1 MPLGPTPTR
10 PTATSSSRTRPRRPP
25 CRCSRSTTTTFA
37 ARTAPRWVRSTRSTS
52 STCAR
57 AAFPSRPRSGCSSR
71 ASSATC
77 STASRSSTRASWSRR
92 SWSPA
97 LASYR
102 VASVDDLPGETMK
115 RVEAGDIPVCL
126 AHAEDGSFY
135 ALNDVC
141 THEEFSLC
149 DGELWGMDVECP
161 QHGSRF
167 NLATGIAYLDSAN
180 TSQRPKQMT
189 GAMLDYFEKFNS
201 NIHRAAYRIAEEAT
215 VRYEA
220 TREKVRTFIN
230 AASTKEI
237 VYTRGTTEA
246 INLVA
251 YAWGRKN
258 IKAGDLIVL
267 TILDHHS
274 NIVPWQILA
283 AEKGARIE
291 YVDIDERG
299 ELRQDQFADLLKR
312 GPKLVAFNLVSNAMG
327 TINPAHEMVAAAKKA
342 GATVLVDGA
351 QSTPHQPVDVR
362 ALGCDFYAFSGH
374 KMLGP
379 TGAGILYGRRE
390 LLEAMDPFMSGGDMI
405 KTVRVEGTTYH
416 DLPWKFEAGT
426 QAIAEVIGLGTA
438 VDYLTELGMDAVR
451 AHELEI
457 TEYAYEALSEVDQLT
472 VYGPP
477 PSRRAGVISFAL
489 EGVHPHDL
497 ATIADRDQVCLR
509 AGHHCAMPLMTRL
522 GIPAT
527 ARASFYVYTQKEE
540 VDRLVGSIREAQRIF
555 A

>member
-1 MPLGPTPTR
+1 V
-10 PTATSSSRTRPRRPP
+10 AIRTLDV
-25 CRCSRSTTTTFA
+25 A
-37 ARTAPRWVRSTRSTS
+37 AIRKD
-52 STCAR
+52 
-57 AAFPSRPRSGCSSR
+57 FPIF
-71 ASSATC
+71 
-77 STASRSSTRASWSRR
+77 
-92 SWSPA
+92 
-97 LASYR
+97 
-102 VASVDDLPGETMK
+102 E
-115 RVEAGDIPVCL
+115 
-126 AHAEDGSFY
+126 
-135 ALNDVC
+135 
-141 THEEFSLC
+141 
-149 DGELWGMDVECP
+149 
-161 QHGSRF
+161 
-167 NLATGIAYLDSAN
+167 TGIAYLDSAN
-180 TSQRPKQMT
+180 TSQRPKQVT
-189 GAMLDYFEKFNS
+189 GAMMDYFEKYNS

-215 VRYEA
+215 VHYEA
-220 TREKVRTFIN
+220 AREKIRAFIN

-251 YAWGRKN
+251 YSWGRKH
-258 IKAGDLIVL
+258 IKSGDLIVL
-267 TILDHHS
+267 TILEHHS

-283 AEKGARIE
+283 AEKGAHIE
-291 YVDIDERG
+291 YVDIDEKG
-299 ELRQDQFADLLKR
+299 ELRQDQFADLLRR

-327 TINPAHEMVAAAKKA
+327 TINPAREMVAAAKKA

-390 LLEAMDPFMSGGDMI
+390 LLEAMDPFMAGGDMI
-405 KTVRVEGTTYH
+405 RTVRIEGTTYH

-426 QAIAEVIGLGTA
+426 QAIAEVIGLGAA
-438 VDYLTELGMDAVR
+438 VDYLSGLGMDAVR

-457 TEYAYEALSEVDQLT
+457 TEYAYEAMSEVDGLT

-477 PSRRAGVISFAL
+477 PSRRAGVISFSL
-489 EGVHPHDL
+489 DGIHPHDL

-522 GIPAT
+522 GLAAT
-527 ARASFYVYTQKEE
+527 ARASFYVYTLKSD
-540 VDRLVGSIREAQRIF
+540 VDRLVSSITEAQRIF

>member
-1 MPLGPTPTR
+1 MAIKTLDV
-10 PTATSSSRTRPRRPP
+10 
-25 CRCSRSTTTTFA
+25 A
-37 ARTAPRWVRSTRSTS
+37 AIRKD
-52 STCAR
+52 
-57 AAFPSRPRSGCSSR
+57 FPIF
-71 ASSATC
+71 
-77 STASRSSTRASWSRR
+77 
-92 SWSPA
+92 
-97 LASYR
+97 
-102 VASVDDLPGETMK
+102 E
-115 RVEAGDIPVCL
+115 
-126 AHAEDGSFY
+126 
-135 ALNDVC
+135 
-141 THEEFSLC
+141 
-149 DGELWGMDVECP
+149 
-161 QHGSRF
+161 
-167 NLATGIAYLDSAN
+167 TGIAYLDSAN
-180 TSQRPKQMT
+180 TSQRPRQVT
-189 GAMLDYFEKFNS
+189 GAMLEYFEKYNS

-215 VRYEA
+215 EHYEA
-220 TREKVRTFIN
+220 AREKVRAFIN

-237 VYTRGTTEA
+237 IYARGTTEA

-251 YAWGRKN
+251 YSWGRKN
-258 IKAGDLIVL
+258 IKPGDLIVL

-283 AEKGARIE
+283 AEKGAKIE
-291 YVDIDERG
+291 YVDIDEKG

-327 TINPAHEMVAAAKKA
+327 TINPARDMVAAAKKA

-379 TGAGILYGRRE
+379 TGAGILFGRRE

-405 KTVRVEGTTYH
+405 RTVRIEGTTYN

-426 QAIAEVIGLGTA
+426 QAIAEVIGLGAA
-438 VDYLTELGMDAVR
+438 VDYLSGLGMDAVR

-457 TEYAYEALSEVDQLT
+457 TEYAYESLSDVDGLT
-472 VYGPP
+472 VFGPP

-489 EGVHPHDL
+489 KGIHPHDL

-522 GIPAT
+522 GVAAT
-527 ARASFYVYTQKEE
+527 ARASFYLYTQKEE
-540 VDRLVGSIREAQRIF
+540 VDRLVSSIKEAQRIF

>member
-1 MPLGPTPTR
+1 MAIQTIDV
-10 PTATSSSRTRPRRPP
+10 
-25 CRCSRSTTTTFA
+25 A
-37 ARTAPRWVRSTRSTS
+37 AIRKD
-52 STCAR
+52 
-57 AAFPSRPRSGCSSR
+57 FPIF
-71 ASSATC
+71 
-77 STASRSSTRASWSRR
+77 
-92 SWSPA
+92 
-97 LASYR
+97 
-102 VASVDDLPGETMK
+102 ET
-115 RVEAGDIPVCL
+115 GL
-126 AHAEDGSFY
+126 
-135 ALNDVC
+135 
-141 THEEFSLC
+141 
-149 DGELWGMDVECP
+149 
-161 QHGSRF
+161 
-167 NLATGIAYLDSAN
+167 AYLDSAN
-180 TSQRPKQMT
+180 TSQRPRQVT
-189 GAMLDYFEKFNS
+189 GAMLEYFEKFNS

-220 TREKVRTFIN
+220 TREKVRAFIN

-258 IKAGDLIVL
+258 IKKDDLIVL
-267 TILDHHS
+267 TIIDHHS

-283 AEKGARIE
+283 AANGASIE
-291 YVDIDERG
+291 YVDIDGKG
-299 ELRQDQFADLLKR
+299 ELLQDQFADLLRR
-312 GPKLVAFNLVSNAMG
+312 GPKLVAFNLVSNALG
-327 TINPAHEMVAAAKKA
+327 TINPALEMVAAAKKA

-390 LLEAMDPFMSGGDMI
+390 LLEAMDPFQSGGDMI

-426 QAIAEVIGLGTA
+426 QAIAEVIGLGAA
-438 VDYLTELGMDAVR
+438 VDYLDGLGMDAVR
-451 AHELEI
+451 AHELDI
-457 TEYAYEALSEVDQLT
+457 TEYAYESLSEVEGLT

-477 PSRRAGVISFAL
+477 PSRRAGVISFSL
-489 EGVHPHDL
+489 DGIHPHDL

-522 GIPAT
+522 GVPAT
-527 ARASFYVYTQKEE
+527 ARASFYVYTLKEE
-540 VDRLVGSIREAQRIF
+540 VDRLVGSIKEAQRIF

>member
-1 MPLGPTPTR
+1 MTMATR
-10 PTATSSSRTRPRRPP
+10 TLDV
-25 CRCSRSTTTTFA
+25 A
-37 ARTAPRWVRSTRSTS
+37 AIRKD
-52 STCAR
+52 
-57 AAFPSRPRSGCSSR
+57 FPIF
-71 ASSATC
+71 
-77 STASRSSTRASWSRR
+77 
-92 SWSPA
+92 
-97 LASYR
+97 
-102 VASVDDLPGETMK
+102 E
-115 RVEAGDIPVCL
+115 
-126 AHAEDGSFY
+126 
-135 ALNDVC
+135 
-141 THEEFSLC
+141 
-149 DGELWGMDVECP
+149 
-161 QHGSRF
+161 
-167 NLATGIAYLDSAN
+167 TGIAYLDSAN
-180 TSQRPKQMT
+180 TSQRPKQVT

-220 TREKVRTFIN
+220 TREKVRAFIN

-237 VYTRGTTEA
+237 IYTRGTTEA

-251 YAWGRKN
+251 YSWGRRN
-258 IKAGDLIVL
+258 IRSGDLIVL

-283 AEKGARIE
+283 AEKDAKIE
-291 YVDIDERG
+291 YVDIDEKG
-299 ELRQDQFADLLKR
+299 ELRQDQFAALLAR
-312 GPKLVAFNLVSNAMG
+312 GPKLVAFNLVSNALG
-327 TINPAHEMVAAAKKA
+327 TINPARDMVAAAKKA

-390 LLEAMDPFMSGGDMI
+390 LLEAMDPFMAGGDMI
-405 KTVRVEGTTYH
+405 KAVRVEGTTYH

-426 QAIAEVIGLGTA
+426 QAIAEVIGLGAA
-438 VDYLTELGMDAVR
+438 VDYLGGFGMDAVR

-457 TEYAYEALSEVDQLT
+457 TEYAYEALSDVEGLT

-477 PSRRAGVISFAL
+477 PSRRAGVISFSL
-489 EGVHPHDL
+489 DGIHPHDL

-527 ARASFYVYTQKEE
+527 ARASFYVYTLKEE
-540 VDRLVGSIREAQRIF
+540 VDRLVSSIKEAQRIF

>member
-1 MPLGPTPTR
+1 MTMAIAGRAQGALPNQPLDV
-10 PTATSSSRTRPRRPP
+10 
-25 CRCSRSTTTTFA
+25 A
-37 ARTAPRWVRSTRSTS
+37 AIRKD
-52 STCAR
+52 
-57 AAFPSRPRSGCSSR
+57 FPIF
-71 ASSATC
+71 
-77 STASRSSTRASWSRR
+77 
-92 SWSPA
+92 
-97 LASYR
+97 
-102 VASVDDLPGETMK
+102 E
-115 RVEAGDIPVCL
+115 
-126 AHAEDGSFY
+126 
-135 ALNDVC
+135 
-141 THEEFSLC
+141 
-149 DGELWGMDVECP
+149 
-161 QHGSRF
+161 
-167 NLATGIAYLDSAN
+167 TGIAYLDSAN
-180 TSQRPKQMT
+180 TSQRPKQVT
-189 GAMLDYFEKFNS
+189 GAMLEYFEKFNS

-220 TREKVRTFIN
+220 TREKVRAFIN

-251 YAWGRKN
+251 YAWGRKY
-258 IKAGDLIVL
+258 IGQGDLIVL

-283 AEKGARIE
+283 AERGAHIE
-291 YVDIDERG
+291 YVDIDEKG
-299 ELRQDQFADLLKR
+299 ELRQDQFADLLQR
-312 GPKLVAFNLVSNAMG
+312 GPKLVAFNLVSNAVG
-327 TINPAHEMVAAAKKA
+327 TINPARDMVAAAKKA

-390 LLEAMDPFMSGGDMI
+390 LLEAMDPFMAGGDMI
-405 KTVRVEGTTYH
+405 KTVRIEGTTYH

-426 QAIAEVIGLGTA
+426 QAIAEVIGLGAA
-438 VDYLTELGMDAVR
+438 VDYLSALGMDAVR

-457 TEYAYEALSEVDQLT
+457 TEYAYEALSDVEGLT
-472 VYGPP
+472 LYGPP
-477 PSRRAGVISFAL
+477 PSRRAGVVSFAL
-489 EGVHPHDL
+489 EGIHPHDL

-522 GIPAT
+522 GVAAT

-540 VDRLVGSIREAQRIF
+540 VDRLVGSIKEAQRIF

>member
-1 MPLGPTPTR
+1 MTMATR
-10 PTATSSSRTRPRRPP
+10 TLDV
-25 CRCSRSTTTTFA
+25 A
-37 ARTAPRWVRSTRSTS
+37 AIRKD
-52 STCAR
+52 
-57 AAFPSRPRSGCSSR
+57 FPIF
-71 ASSATC
+71 
-77 STASRSSTRASWSRR
+77 
-92 SWSPA
+92 
-97 LASYR
+97 
-102 VASVDDLPGETMK
+102 E
-115 RVEAGDIPVCL
+115 
-126 AHAEDGSFY
+126 
-135 ALNDVC
+135 
-141 THEEFSLC
+141 
-149 DGELWGMDVECP
+149 
-161 QHGSRF
+161 
-167 NLATGIAYLDSAN
+167 TGIAYLDSAN
-180 TSQRPKQMT
+180 TSQRPKQVT

-220 TREKVRTFIN
+220 TREKVRAFIN

-237 VYTRGTTEA
+237 IYTRGTTEA

-251 YAWGRKN
+251 YSWGRRN
-258 IKAGDLIVL
+258 IRSGDLIVL

-283 AEKGARIE
+283 AEKDAKIE

-299 ELRQDQFADLLKR
+299 ELRQDQFAALLAR
-312 GPKLVAFNLVSNAMG
+312 GPKLVAFNLVSNALG
-327 TINPAHEMVAAAKKA
+327 TINPARDMVAAAKKA

-390 LLEAMDPFMSGGDMI
+390 LLEAMDPFMAGGDMI
-405 KTVRVEGTTYH
+405 KAVRVEGTTYH

-426 QAIAEVIGLGTA
+426 QAIAEVIGLGAA
-438 VDYLTELGMDAVR
+438 VDYLGGLGMDAVR

-457 TEYAYEALSEVDQLT
+457 TEYAYEALSDVEGLT

-477 PSRRAGVISFAL
+477 PSRRAGVISFSL
-489 EGVHPHDL
+489 DGIHPHDL

-527 ARASFYVYTQKEE
+527 ARASFYVYTLKEE
-540 VDRLVGSIREAQRIF
+540 VDRLVSSIGEAQRIF

>member
-1 MPLGPTPTR
+1 M
-10 PTATSSSRTRPRRPP
+10 
-25 CRCSRSTTTTFA
+25 A
-37 ARTAPRWVRSTRSTS
+37 ARTIDV
-52 STCAR
+52 
-57 AAFPSRPRSGCSSR
+57 AAIRKDFPIF
-71 ASSATC
+71 
-77 STASRSSTRASWSRR
+77 
-92 SWSPA
+92 
-97 LASYR
+97 
-102 VASVDDLPGETMK
+102 E
-115 RVEAGDIPVCL
+115 
-126 AHAEDGSFY
+126 
-135 ALNDVC
+135 
-141 THEEFSLC
+141 
-149 DGELWGMDVECP
+149 
-161 QHGSRF
+161 
-167 NLATGIAYLDSAN
+167 TGIAYLDSAN
-180 TSQRPKQMT
+180 TSQRPRQVT
-189 GAMLDYFEKFNS
+189 GAMMEYFEKYNS

-220 TREKVRTFIN
+220 AREKVRAFIN

-237 VYTRGTTEA
+237 IYTRGTTEA

-251 YAWGRKN
+251 YSWGRKN
-258 IKAGDLIVL
+258 IKPGDLIVL

-283 AEKGARIE
+283 AEKGAEIQ

-299 ELRQDQFADLLKR
+299 ELLQDQFAKLLAR

-327 TINPAHEMVAAAKKA
+327 TINPAREMVAAAKKA

-390 LLEAMDPFMSGGDMI
+390 LLEAMDPFMAGGDMI
-405 KTVRVEGTTYH
+405 RTVRIEGTTYH
-416 DLPWKFEAGT
+416 DLPWRFEAGT
-426 QAIAEVIGLGTA
+426 QAIAEVIGLGAA
-438 VDYLTELGMDAVR
+438 VDYLTGLGMDAVR

-457 TEYAYEALSEVDQLT
+457 TEYAYEAMSDIDGLT

-489 EGVHPHDL
+489 EGIHPHDL

-522 GIPAT
+522 GVPAT
-527 ARASFYVYTQKEE
+527 ARASFYVYTQKDE
-540 VDRLVGSIREAQRIF
+540 VDRLVGSIHEAQRIF
-555 A
+555 K

>member
-1 MPLGPTPTR
+1 MSTLTYDVTR
-10 PTATSSSRTRPRRPP
+10 
-25 CRCSRSTTTTFA
+25 
-37 ARTAPRWVRSTRSTS
+37 VR
-52 STCAR
+52 AD
-57 AAFPSRPRSGCSSR
+57 FPIF
-71 ASSATC
+71 
-77 STASRSSTRASWSRR
+77 
-92 SWSPA
+92 
-97 LASYR
+97 
-102 VASVDDLPGETMK
+102 E
-115 RVEAGDIPVCL
+115 
-126 AHAEDGSFY
+126 
-135 ALNDVC
+135 
-141 THEEFSLC
+141 
-149 DGELWGMDVECP
+149 
-161 QHGSRF
+161 
-167 NLATGIAYLDSAN
+167 TGIAYLDSAN
-180 TSQRPKQMT
+180 TSQRPRQVT
-189 GAMLDYFEKFNS
+189 GAMLEYFEKFNS

-220 TREKVRTFIN
+220 TREKVRELIN

-237 VYTRGTTEA
+237 IYVRGTTEA

-258 IKAGDLIVL
+258 IAAGDLIVL
-267 TILDHHS
+267 TLLDHHS

-291 YVDIDERG
+291 YVDIDDKG
-299 ELRQDQFADLLKR
+299 ELRQDQYAELLAR
-312 GPKLVAFNLVSNAMG
+312 GPKLVAFNAVSNAMG
-327 TINPAHEMVAAAKKA
+327 TINPAREMVAAAKKA

-390 LLEAMDPFMSGGDMI
+390 LLEAMDPFMGGGDMI
-405 KTVRVEGTTYH
+405 RTVRLEGTTYH

-426 QAIAEVIGLGTA
+426 QAIAEVIGLGAA
-438 VDYLTELGMDAVR
+438 VDYLNRLGMDAVR

-457 TEYAYEALSEVDQLT
+457 TEYAYEALSEIDGLT
-472 VYGPP
+472 VFGPP
-477 PSRRAGVISFAL
+477 PSRRAGVISFAV
-489 EGVHPHDL
+489 EGIHPHDL
-497 ATIADRDQVCLR
+497 ATIADRDQVCVR

-522 GIPAT
+522 GVAAT

-540 VDRLVGSIREAQRIF
+540 VDRLVSSIQEAQRIF

>member
-1 MPLGPTPTR
+1 M
-10 PTATSSSRTRPRRPP
+10 ATKTLDV
-25 CRCSRSTTTTFA
+25 A
-37 ARTAPRWVRSTRSTS
+37 AIRKD
-52 STCAR
+52 
-57 AAFPSRPRSGCSSR
+57 FPIF
-71 ASSATC
+71 
-77 STASRSSTRASWSRR
+77 
-92 SWSPA
+92 
-97 LASYR
+97 
-102 VASVDDLPGETMK
+102 E
-115 RVEAGDIPVCL
+115 
-126 AHAEDGSFY
+126 
-135 ALNDVC
+135 
-141 THEEFSLC
+141 
-149 DGELWGMDVECP
+149 
-161 QHGSRF
+161 
-167 NLATGIAYLDSAN
+167 TGIAYLDSAN
-180 TSQRPKQMT
+180 TSQRPRQVT
-189 GAMLDYFEKFNS
+189 GAMMEYFEKFNS

-215 VRYEA
+215 IRYEA
-220 TREKVRTFIN
+220 TREKVRAFIN

-237 VYTRGTTEA
+237 IYTRGTTEA

-251 YAWGRKN
+251 YSWGRQN
-258 IKAGDLIVL
+258 INAGDLIVL

-283 AEKGARIE
+283 AEKGAKIE
-291 YVDIDERG
+291 YVDIDEKG

-312 GPKLVAFNLVSNAMG
+312 GPKLVAFNLVSNALG
-327 TINPAHEMVAAAKKA
+327 TINPARAMVAAAKAA

-390 LLEAMDPFMSGGDMI
+390 LLEEMPPFMSGGDMI

-426 QAIAEVIGLGTA
+426 SAIGEVIGLGAA
-438 VDYLTELGMDAVR
+438 VDYLSNLGMDAVR

-457 TEYAYEALSEVDQLT
+457 TEYAYEALSDIDGLT

-489 EGVHPHDL
+489 EGIHPHDL

-522 GIPAT
+522 GVPAT
-527 ARASFYVYTQKEE
+527 ARASFYLYTQRDE
-540 VDRLVGSIREAQRIF
+540 VDRLVSSIQEAQRIF
-555 A
+555 K

>member
-1 MPLGPTPTR
+1 M
-10 PTATSSSRTRPRRPP
+10 
-25 CRCSRSTTTTFA
+25 STLTFDVA
-37 ARTAPRWVRSTRSTS
+37 AIGKD
-52 STCAR
+52 
-57 AAFPSRPRSGCSSR
+57 FPI
-71 ASSATC
+71 
-77 STASRSSTRASWSRR
+77 
-92 SWSPA
+92 
-97 LASYR
+97 L
-102 VASVDDLPGETMK
+102 E
-115 RVEAGDIPVCL
+115 
-126 AHAEDGSFY
+126 
-135 ALNDVC
+135 
-141 THEEFSLC
+141 
-149 DGELWGMDVECP
+149 
-161 QHGSRF
+161 
-167 NLATGIAYLDSAN
+167 TGIAYLDSAN
-180 TSQRPKQMT
+180 TSQRPRQVT
-189 GAMLDYFEKFNS
+189 GAMMEYFEKFNS

-220 TREKVRTFIN
+220 TREKVRAFIN

-251 YAWGRKN
+251 YGWGRKN

-283 AEKGARIE
+283 TEKGAHIE
-291 YVDIDERG
+291 YVDIDEKG

-312 GPKLVAFNLVSNAMG
+312 GPKLVAFNLVSNALG
-327 TINPAHEMVAAAKKA
+327 TINPATEMVAPAKKA

-351 QSTPHQPVDVR
+351 QSTPHQPVDGR

-390 LLEAMDPFMSGGDMI
+390 LLEAMDPFQAGGDMI
-405 KTVRVEGTTYH
+405 KTVRIEGTTYH

-426 QAIAEVIGLGTA
+426 QAIAEVIGLGAA
-438 VDYLTELGMDAVR
+438 VDYLNALGMDAVR

-457 TEYAYEALSEVDQLT
+457 TDYAYEALSDIDGLT
-472 VYGPP
+472 LYGPP
-477 PSRRAGVISFAL
+477 PARRAGAVSFTL
-489 EGVHPHDL
+489 DGIHPHDL

-522 GIPAT
+522 NVAAT

-540 VDRLVGSIREAQRIF
+540 IDRLVSSIKEAKRIF
-555 A
+555 FREKA

>member
-1 MPLGPTPTR
+1 M
-10 PTATSSSRTRPRRPP
+10 
-25 CRCSRSTTTTFA
+25 TTTNGTRLDVA
-37 ARTAPRWVRSTRSTS
+37 AIRKD
-52 STCAR
+52 
-57 AAFPSRPRSGCSSR
+57 FPIF
-71 ASSATC
+71 
-77 STASRSSTRASWSRR
+77 
-92 SWSPA
+92 
-97 LASYR
+97 
-102 VASVDDLPGETMK
+102 E
-115 RVEAGDIPVCL
+115 
-126 AHAEDGSFY
+126 
-135 ALNDVC
+135 
-141 THEEFSLC
+141 
-149 DGELWGMDVECP
+149 
-161 QHGSRF
+161 
-167 NLATGIAYLDSAN
+167 TGIAYLDSAN
-180 TSQRPKQMT
+180 TSQRPRQVT
-189 GAMLDYFEKFNS
+189 GAMMDYFEHFNA
-201 NIHRAAYRIAEEAT
+201 NIHRAAYAIAEEAT

-220 TREKVRTFIN
+220 TREKIRAFIN

-251 YAWGRKN
+251 YSWGRKN

-291 YVDIDERG
+291 FVDIDGRG
-299 ELRQDQFADLLKR
+299 ELLQDQFHALLAR
-312 GPKLVAFNLVSNAMG
+312 SPKLVAFNVISNALG
-327 TINPAHEMVAAAKKA
+327 TINPAKEMVAAAKAA

-405 KTVRVEGTTYH
+405 RTVRIEGTTYH
-416 DLPWKFEAGT
+416 ELPWKFEAGT
-426 QAIAEVIGLGTA
+426 QAIAEVIGLGAA
-438 VDYLTELGMDAVR
+438 VDYLDALGMEAVR
-451 AHELEI
+451 AHEREV
-457 TEYAYEALSEVDQLT
+457 TEYAYEALSDVDGLT

-489 EGVHPHDL
+489 EGIHPHDL

-522 GIPAT
+522 GVAAT
-527 ARASFYVYTQKEE
+527 ARASFYVYTQKDE
-540 VDRLVGSIREAQRIF
+540 VDRLVGSVREAQRIF
-555 A
+555 K